1 MKVDKLTCCGRFAK
15 ASCNVREMQV
25 SQGRAKVRRGEYGW
39 PAALVMAA
47 SLSLGGCIQVNAP
60 AEPIV
65 IELNI
70 NIRQEVIYR
79 LADDVRENIDEN
91 PDIF

>member
-15 ASCNVREMQV
+15 VSCNVREMHV
-25 SQGRAKVRRGEYGW
+25 SQGGAKVRRGEYGW
-39 PAALVMAA
+39 SAALVMAA
-47 SLSLGGCIQVNAP
+47 SLALGGCIQVNAP